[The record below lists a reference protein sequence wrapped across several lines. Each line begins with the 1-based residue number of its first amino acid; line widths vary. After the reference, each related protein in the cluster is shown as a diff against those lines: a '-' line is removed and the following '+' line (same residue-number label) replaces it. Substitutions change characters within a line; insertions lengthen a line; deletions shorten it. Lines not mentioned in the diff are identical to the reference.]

1 MAMALSLIVPCLDE
15 GAIVETALTAL
26 QPLRLDGHELILVD
40 GGSRDGTPR
49 KALGLVDRLVV
60 SEPGRARQMNA
71 GAGVATGQVLW
82 FLHLDSVLFPGA
94 AQYLL
99 ASLSERFGER
109 PWGWGRF
116 DIRLDG
122 HAASLRLVERMMNL
136 RSRLSGIATGDQ
148 GIFVSRALF
157 EAVGGFPDIPLME
170 DIELSRRLK
179 RHGWPVCL
187 PRPIVASSRRWEREG
202 VWPTVFLMW
211 GLRLGYFLGVS
222 PDRLARRYRACS
234 SPAPGS

>member
-1 MAMALSLIVPCLDE
+1 MAPPLSLIVPCLDE
-15 GAIVETALTAL
+15 GAIIETALTAL

-40 GGSRDGTPR
+40 GGSRDGTPER
-49 KALGLVDRLVV
+49 AHGLVDRLMV

-71 GAGVATGQVLW
+71 GARAARGQVFW
-82 FLHLDSVLFPGA
+82 FLHLDSLLFPGA
-94 AQYLL
+94 AEYLL
-99 ASLSERFGER
+99 ENLSDRR
-109 PWGWGRF
+109 CGWGRF

-122 HAASLRLVERMMNL
+122 GSTSLRLVERLMNL

-148 GIFVSRALF
+148 GIFVSRPVF
-157 EAVGGFPDIPLME
+157 EAVGGFPDISLME

-179 RHGWPVCL
+179 RHCRPICL
-187 PRPIVASSRRWEREG
+187 RRPIVSSSRRWERDG
-202 VWPTVFLMW
+202 VWSTIFLMW
-211 GLRLGYFLGVS
+211 GLRLAYFLGVS